1 MWQQIKN
8 NVYYASF
15 LIPAS
20 LKAAT
25 QNKAAFL
32 SLSIFMFIQNIMFF
46 MVWVIY
52 FSNFSSLRGWELAD
66 VATMYG
72 LAAFSF
78 GLAFLLC
85 GGALD
90 LGRSIVDGELDIYL
104 GRPRHPLMGIMF
116 RESRVAGLGDIIT
129 APVLWIY
136 FGHYTP
142 VELWVLVMLGIFS
155 GMIILATALA
165 INSLPFFAGQGNR
178 VTDQLI
184 ESFICIS
191 TYPHNGFG
199 MTVRII
205 LLTVIPAGFVAY
217 LPIEAIRN
225 FDVPK
230 MIIIGCA
237 AVFYMFLATVIFN
250 RGLRNYTSGNK
261 MLEVR

>member
-1 MWQQIKN
+1 MWQNIKRN
-8 NVYYASF
+8 IRYASI

-104 GRPRHPLMGIMF
+104 GRPRHPLMGILF
-116 RESRVAGLGDIIT
+116 RESRVAGLGDIVT
-129 APVLWIY
+129 GPLLWIY

-142 VELWVLVMLGIFS
+142 IELGVLVMLGVFS

-199 MTVRII
+199 MAVRII
-205 LLTVIPAGFVAY
+205 LLSVIPAGFVAY
-217 LPIEAIRN
+217 LPIEAIRD
-225 FDVPK
+225 FDISK

-237 AVFYMFLATVIFN
+237 AVFYMSLATIVFN